1 MRFRAGEVCRGFTLI
16 EILIYMGL
24 MAALI
29 TVLTNVF
36 VTVLETQL
44 ESSSVSVVEIDGRYV
59 LSRLIYDIH
68 RATSITTP
76 AVAGQ
81 TSPGLT
87 LNIGGPNHTYTVT
100 DGVLYLDGSSRLTS
114 IDTSVSNLSF
124 TRVGNSTDNDTLRI
138 SFTLTSLA
146 QSQNYNS
153 TVSLR
158 TN

>member
-1 MRFRAGEVCRGFTLI
+1 MKKSFTLI

-29 TVLTNVF
+29 TILTNVF

-44 ESSSVSVVEIDGRYV
+44 ESSSTSVVEIDGRYV

-68 RATSITTP
+68 RSTSIVTP

-81 TSPGLT
+81 TSSGLT
-87 LNIGGPNHTYTVT
+87 LNISGINHTYTVT
-100 DGVLYLDGSSRLTS
+100 DGVLYLDGAFRLTS
-114 IDTSVSNLSF
+114 IDTSISNLSF
-124 TRVGNSTDNDTLRI
+124 TRIGNSTDNDTLQI
-138 SFTLTSLA
+138 SFAISSLA
-146 QSQNYNS
+146 QSQNYQT